1 MPPTD
6 DLDDTERTTEELAE
20 VMFSGNVIDVR
31 FGRLLTFR
39 ISLGDVDV
47 FVRHALSP
55 EQIADLTAGLGQGE
69 VRLTVPTAPQTR
81 GPLLV
86 DPGEAAL
93 LTRALEARSSLLGG

>member
-20 VMFSGNVIDVR
+20 VMFSGNVIKVL
-31 FGRLLTFR
+31 FGHLLTFR
-39 ISLGDVDV
+39 ISLGGVDV

-55 EQIADLTAGLGQGE
+55 EQIADLTAGLSQGE
-69 VRLTVPTAPQTR
+69 VRLTMPAAPQTL
-81 GPLLV
+81 GPLFV

-93 LTRALEARSSLLGG
+93 LTRALDARNTLLGH

>member
-20 VMFSGNVIDVR
+20 VMFSGNVIEVL
-31 FGRLLTFR
+31 FGHLLTFR

-55 EQIADLTAGLGQGE
+55 EQITDLTAGLGRGE
-69 VRLTVPTAPQTR
+69 IRLTMPAAPQMR
-81 GPLLV
+81 GPLFV

-93 LTRALEARSSLLGG
+93 LTRALEARSTLLGR